1 MVAAE
6 GHAVFASEHE
16 ARKNSTSL
24 VECRSL
30 RQPTHSSLLCGS
42 RDAPG
47 SETGQKSARLQYLDQ
62 VYARSISRLRQRMAI
77 TFLFLRA
84 LRSSAISDRDQV
96 SRAFLSTTFVPI
108 HRTLTGRRN
117 R

>member
-16 ARKNSTSL
+16 ARRNSTSL

-30 RQPTHSSLLCGS
+30 RQPTHSSLLCGWH
-42 RDAPG
+42 DAPD
-47 SETGQKSARLQYLDQ
+47 SETGQKVARPQYLDQ
-62 VYARSISRLRQRMAI
+62 VYARSISRPRQQMAT

-84 LRSSAISDRDQV
+84 IRSSAISDRDQV

-108 HRTLTGRRN
+108 DRTLAVHRN